1 MLDIKYRFTCGDSD
15 LSEII
20 KKYLNIMTRIDLNR
34 VCGILLNVLF
44 DKERVVSNGSQND
57 IDNNTEIY
65 SKRICSCEENIM
77 DGYVR

>member
-65 SKRICSCEENIM
+65 TKRIGSCEENIM